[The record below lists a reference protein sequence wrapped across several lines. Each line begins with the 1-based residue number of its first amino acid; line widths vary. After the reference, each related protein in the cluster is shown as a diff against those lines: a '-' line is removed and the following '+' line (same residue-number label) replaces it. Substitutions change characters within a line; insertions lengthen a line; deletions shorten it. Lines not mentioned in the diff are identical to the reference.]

1 MIRLLFAA
9 VLAVT
14 LSACLA
20 SYDQV
25 PFEVTVVD
33 AESFE
38 PVPNADVHVRYSSEG
53 VANYP
58 AGVDIQTGAD
68 GSVEVMLLDW
78 GNTYLQSRGTR
89 YHVYSCGAPRGW
101 YHPDGFEFGEGY
113 VEQGGG
119 PYAIPPD
126 RPLPATIENQRPV
139 AIHLRALAA
148 LSPGRGIAVSCA
160 FEPRYPAP

>member
-1 MIRLLFAA
+1 MIRFLFVT
-9 VLAVT
+9 VLAVA
-14 LSACLA
+14 LGACVA

-33 AESFE
+33 AESFA
-38 PVPNADVHVRYSSEG
+38 PIPNADIHVRYSSEG

-58 AGVDIQTGAD
+58 TGIDAQTGAD
-68 GSVEVMLLDW
+68 GRASVTLSDW
-78 GNTYLQSRGTR
+78 GNTYLQSGGTR

-113 VEQGGG
+113 VEQGVG